1 MIPNGAVSQKLSLSH
16 SKIRYATLSI
26 ANVRKKGFGN
36 CPFIISQ
43 RQLTTAPQ
51 SKVLFVTTHFIFRQ
65 NVKMQPWVSEI
76 LQTLFVSI
84 RRLKIRSEKK
94 IARAGRILYLFFNN
108 SCIDWLTNK
117 LFNWKQKTI
126 LYLRKCHITLVHT
139 TFEQIY
145 LLIYEKLL
153 MR

>member
-51 SKVLFVTTHFIFRQ
+51 SKVLFVTKHFIFSTKCENATVSQRNFA
-65 NVKMQPWVSEI
+65 NVICQY
-76 LQTLFVSI
+76 QTSGD
-84 RRLKIRSEKK
+84 KI
-94 IARAGRILYLFFNN
+94 
-108 SCIDWLTNK
+108 
-117 LFNWKQKTI
+117 
-126 LYLRKCHITLVHT
+126 
-139 TFEQIY
+139 
-145 LLIYEKLL
+145 
-153 MR
+153 

>member
-43 RQLTTAPQ
+43 RQLTTAAPKAKCFL
-51 SKVLFVTTHFIFRQ
+51 SRHILFFRQ

-84 RRLKIRSEKK
+84 RRLEIRSEKK
-94 IARAGRILYLFFNN
+94 ISRAGRILELVFYEYCVNWQQYQTTMRSDIWN
-108 SCIDWLTNK
+108 GINK
-117 LFNWKQKTI
+117 NG
-126 LYLRKCHITLVHT
+126 
-139 TFEQIY
+139 
-145 LLIYEKLL
+145 
-153 MR
+153 